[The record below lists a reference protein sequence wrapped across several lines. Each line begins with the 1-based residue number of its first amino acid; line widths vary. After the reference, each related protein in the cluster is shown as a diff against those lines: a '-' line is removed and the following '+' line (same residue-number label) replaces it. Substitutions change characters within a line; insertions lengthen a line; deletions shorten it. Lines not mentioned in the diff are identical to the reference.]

1 MFFFSLYSIIFLS
14 PFSYLYP
21 DCAERGRVRGRE
33 GEGGGGGGGICSS
46 VLEPCSVLV
55 SSHVRRDAAPNFV
68 NLHHQYHSCALPH
81 TQLFSVFINK

>member
-14 PFSYLYP
+14 SFSSLYP

-33 GEGGGGGGGICSS
+33 GEGEGGGGGICSS
-46 VLEPCSVLV
+46 VRAMQCASF
-55 SSHVRRDAAPNFV
+55 SRVRRDAAPNFV